1 MSIEKN
7 IQTLA
12 DNSERI
18 AAALEGILAAISNGV
33 SVNNASAP
41 ASAGAEPS
49 GVTTTKVVESTSDAE
64 AEAAAKAEK
73 AKKAA
78 ATKAAKE
85 EAAAKA
91 AAAELAAKDKAP
103 QGVSYDSI
111 KAVVTELAGKGPD
124 GITAI
129 KGVLNV
135 YGAAKA
141 SDVPEEKWAELL
153 AGFEKAKAELE
164 GNGDFA

>member
-18 AAALEGILAAISNGV
+18 AAALEGILAAVSNGV
-33 SVNNASAP
+33 SVSNTGAAP
-41 ASAGAEPS
+41 VAAGITA
-49 GVTTTKVVESTSDAE
+49 TKVVEDSSDAE
-64 AEAAAKAEK
+64 AKAASAKAAKA
-73 AKKAA
+73 AA
-78 ATKAAKE
+78 AKAAKE

-129 KGVLNV
+129 KGVLNI